1 MKETFADDIVVPF
14 QVGESAVRGRVV
26 RLGGAIDTIL
36 SRHPFPPEVNGFVG
50 EAAALVSLLGASL
63 KFAGKLILQIQGD
76 GPVSMVVAD
85 FSADGALRATATTSM
100 KAHEPPASSSPSLAL
115 LGKGHLAMTID
126 QGSDM
131 ERFQGVV
138 PLEGETLSAA
148 ILTYFDQSEQIPTAV
163 ALAVGRLSTPD
174 GKDMWR
180 AGGIMVQFM
189 PGEGGT
195 RERGEASILS
205 DDDEEAWNRAK
216 ILMNSVQADELLD
229 PQIAPETLLYRLYH
243 EDGVRVFDPQEVR
256 AECTCSRQKV
266 ASVLNQ
272 YSRADLE
279 DMVEDGAI
287 EASCDFCRTTYR
299 FEVDEAQD
307 SPD

>member
-1 MKETFADDIVVPF
+1 MTERLSDDMVLPF
-14 QVGESAVRGRVV
+14 QVGESAVRGRIV
-26 RLGGAIDTIL
+26 RLGDAVDTIL

-63 KFAGKLILQIQGD
+63 KFAGKLILQLQGD

-85 FSADGALRATATTSM
+85 FSANGALRATATTSLTDQ
-100 KAHEPPASSSPSLAL
+100 EPGGNSVPSLAL
-115 LGKGHLAMTID
+115 LGKGHLAMTVD
-126 QGSDM
+126 QGADM

-138 PLEGETLSAA
+138 PLEGESLSAA

-195 RERGEASILS
+195 RERGEACILS
-205 DDDEEAWNRAK
+205 EDDEESWNRAK
-216 ILMNSVQADELLD
+216 ILMDSVQADELLD
-229 PQIAPETLLYRLYH
+229 PQITPETLLYRLYH
-243 EDGVRVFDPQEVR
+243 EDGVRVFDPQAVR

-266 ASVLNQ
+266 ASVLSQ
-272 YSRADLE
+272 YSREDLAS
-279 DMVEDGAI
+279 MVEDGAI

-299 FEVDEAQD
+299 FEVNEAGA